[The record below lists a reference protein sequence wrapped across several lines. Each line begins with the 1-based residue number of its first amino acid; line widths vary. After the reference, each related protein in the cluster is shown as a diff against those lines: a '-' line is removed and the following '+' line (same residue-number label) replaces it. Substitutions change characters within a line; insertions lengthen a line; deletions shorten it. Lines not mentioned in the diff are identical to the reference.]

1 MAGYQLKLK
10 RKQQVAEGTLALYF
24 DKPDDFSFKAGQCVR
39 LGLVDP
45 PETDGEGSGRI
56 LSLASTPTEPE
67 LMVAT
72 RIRDSAFKRVLNTLT
87 SGAELT
93 LKGPYGDFTL
103 PADPSRELVF
113 ITGGIGITPVRSM
126 LLQAIAENQ
135 ADTRADENK
144 GRKMTLFY
152 ANRRP
157 EDAAFL
163 DELAQA
169 CATDPFCTLVAT
181 MSQADQSVQHWQGER
196 GYVDEAMLGRHLTDV
211 TKPLYYLDGPPGM
224 VAAMKIM
231 LVDAGVAEDR
241 LRTEEF
247 AGY

>member
-24 DKPDDFSFKAGQCVR
+24 DKPDDFSFKAGQCAR
-39 LGLVDP
+39 LGLIDP
-45 PETDGEGSGRI
+45 PETDDEGNARI
-56 LSLASTPTEPE
+56 FSLASTPAEPE
-67 LMVAT
+67 LMMAT
-72 RIRDSAFKRVLNTLT
+72 RIRDSAFKRVLNALEP
-87 SGAELT
+87 GADLT

-103 PADPSRELVF
+103 PADPARQLVF

-135 ADTRADENK
+135 
-144 GRKMTLFY
+144 GRQMTLFY

-169 CATDPFCTLVAT
+169 CAADPHCTLVAT
-181 MSQADQSVQHWQGER
+181 MSQAEQSAQHWQGER
-196 GYVDEAMLGRHLTDV
+196 GYVNRAMLERYLADLTQPV
-211 TKPLYYLDGPPGM
+211 YYLDGPPGL
-224 VAAMKIM
+224 VAAMKAM
-231 LVDAGVAEDR
+231 LNEAGVAEDQ

>member
-24 DKPDDFSFKAGQCVR
+24 DKPDDFSFQAGQCAR
-39 LGLVDP
+39 LVLIDP
-45 PETDGEGSGRI
+45 PETDDEGNGRI
-56 LSLASTPTEPE
+56 FSLASTPIESE

-72 RIRDSAFKRVLNTLT
+72 RIRTSAFKRVLNTLEP
-87 SGAELT
+87 GAELT

-103 PADPSRELVF
+103 PADSARELVF

-126 LLQAIAENQ
+126 LLQAIAENHT
-135 ADTRADENK
+135 DSKR
-144 GRKMTLFY
+144 RKMTLFY

-163 DELAQA
+163 DELTQA
-169 CATDPFCTLVAT
+169 CAEDPDCTLVAT
-181 MSQADQSVQHWQGER
+181 MSQAEQSAQDWQGER
-196 GYVDEAMLGRHLTDV
+196 GYVDQAMLERHLIDLTSPV
-211 TKPLYYLDGPPGM
+211 YYLDGPPEL
-224 VAAMKIM
+224 VAAMKTM
-231 LVDAGVAEDR
+231 LVDAGVAEDQ

>member
-24 DKPDDFSFKAGQCVR
+24 DKPDGFSFKAGQCVR

-45 PETDGEGSGRI
+45 PETDDEGQARI
-56 LSLASTPTEPE
+56 LSLASTPGEPE

-72 RIRDSAFKRVLNTLT
+72 RIRDSAFKRVLKTLEP
-87 SGAELT
+87 GADLT

-103 PADPSRELVF
+103 PGDPTRELVF

-126 LLQAIAENQ
+126 LLQAIAEH
-135 ADTRADENK
+135 K
-144 GRKMTLFY
+144 GRKIILFY

-163 DELAQA
+163 DELTQA
-169 CATDPFCTLVAT
+169 CATDPNCTLVAA
-181 MSQADQSVQHWQGER
+181 MSQAERSAQHWQGEC
-196 GYVDEAMLGRHLTDV
+196 GHVDRAMLARHLTDITRPV
-211 TKPLYYLDGPPGM
+211 YYLDGPPGL
-224 VAAMKIM
+224 VAAMRTM
-231 LVDAGVAEDR
+231 LVDAGVAEDQ

>member
-1 MAGYQLKLK
+1 MASYPLKLK

-39 LGLVDP
+39 LLLVDP
-45 PETDGEGSGRI
+45 PETDDEGNGRI
-56 LSLASTPTEPE
+56 FSLASAPAESE

-72 RIRDSAFKRVLNTLT
+72 RIRDSAFKRVLKTLEP
-87 SGAELT
+87 GADFT

-103 PADPSRELVF
+103 PADPARELVF

-126 LLQAIAENQ
+126 LLQAVAEN
-135 ADTRADENK
+135 N
-144 GRKMTLFY
+144 GRKIILFY
-152 ANRRP
+152 ANRRS

-163 DELAQA
+163 DELTQV
-169 CATDPFCTLVAT
+169 CADDSCCTLVAT
-181 MSQADQSVQHWQGER
+181 MTQTERSAQHWQGER
-196 GYVDEAMLGRHLTDV
+196 GHVDRAMLARHLTDLTRPV
-211 TKPLYYLDGPPGM
+211 YYLDGPPGL
-224 VAAMKIM
+224 VAAMRTM
-231 LVDAGVAEDR
+231 LVDAGAAEDQ

>member
-1 MAGYQLKLK
+1 MASYQLTLK
-10 RKQQVAEGTLALYF
+10 RKQRVAEDTLALYF
-24 DKPDDFSFKAGQCVR
+24 DKPDDFGFKAGQCAR
-39 LGLVDP
+39 LLLVDP
-45 PETDGEGSGRI
+45 PETDEEGNGRI
-56 LSLASTPTEPE
+56 LSLASTPAESE

-72 RIRDSAFKRVLNTLT
+72 RIRDSAFKRVISALEP
-87 SGAELT
+87 GADVT

-103 PADPSRELVF
+103 PVDVTRELVF

-126 LLQAIAENQ
+126 LLQAVAEH
-135 ADTRADENK
+135 K

-163 DELAQA
+163 DELTQV
-169 CATDPFCTLVAT
+169 CADDPGCTLVAT
-181 MSQADQSVQHWQGER
+181 MSQAEQSAQHWQGER
-196 GYVDEAMLGRHLTDV
+196 GYVDRAMLARYLTDLTRPV
-211 TKPLYYLDGPPGM
+211 YYLDGPPGL
-224 VAAMKIM
+224 VVAMKTM
-231 LVDAGVAEDR
+231 LVDAGVAEDQ

>member
-39 LGLVDP
+39 LGLIDP
-45 PETDGEGSGRI
+45 PETDDEGNGRI
-56 LSLASTPTEPE
+56 LSLASTPAEPE

-87 SGAELT
+87 PGAELT

-103 PADPSRELVF
+103 PADPARELVF

-135 ADTRADENK
+135 ANHK
-144 GRKMTLFY
+144 GRKITLFY

-157 EDAAFL
+157 EDAAFI
-163 DELAQA
+163 DELTQA
-169 CATDPFCTLVAT
+169 CAADPLCTLVAT
-181 MSQADQSVQHWQGER
+181 MSQAEQSTQHWQGER
-196 GYVDEAMLGRHLTDV
+196 GYVNRAMLERYLTDLTQPV
-211 TKPLYYLDGPPGM
+211 YYLDGPPGM
-224 VAAMKIM
+224 VAAMKTM
-231 LVDAGVAEDR
+231 LVDAGVAEEQ